1 MNRAGRRVEALWLT
15 RARGRA
21 PRVVLLLACSI
32 LSVAG
37 IRASFAPPAKLEA
50 SRPQSP
56 PANDLAAQAFA
67 ADFARAYLE
76 WDPTNPEA
84 HERAMARF
92 LGASQALDV
101 ALTGRPGLAQRV
113 ERTIAVGDVG
123 SRRRRKITVAAD
135 TSLGR
140 VHLAVPVE
148 RDANGLLFI
157 GGAPAIVGPPP
168 ASSHPR
174 TRPESEVEDRQ
185 LRALGARV
193 VRNFL
198 SGERRDLAAD
208 LHPDAVVS
216 LPEKPLRVR
225 STDAITWAAA
235 PRRVAVLVTAAP
247 RHAPRM
253 ALRYELSV
261 LRVGGR
267 WVVRTI
273 HTNPIAREGNR

>member
-15 RARGRA
+15 RAQGRA
-21 PRVVLLLACSI
+21 PRAALLLACSI

-37 IRASFAPPAKLEA
+37 IRAIFAPPATLEA

-56 PANDLAAQAFA
+56 ALHDLAAQAFA

-76 WDPTNPEA
+76 WDPANPAA

-92 LGASQALDV
+92 VGGTQALDV
-101 ALTGRPGLAQRV
+101 ARTGHPEIAQRV
-113 ERTIAVGDVG
+113 ERTIPVGDVG
-123 SRRRRKITVAAD
+123 SRRRRQITIAAE
-135 TSLGR
+135 TSRGR

-148 RDANGLLFI
+148 RDENGLLFLA
-157 GGAPAIVGPPP
+157 GAPAIVGPPP
-168 ASSHPR
+168 ASRHPR
-174 TRPESEVEDRQ
+174 SRPETEVEDRQ
-185 LRALGARV
+185 LRALAARV

-198 SGERRDLAAD
+198 SGEREDLAAD

-216 LPEKPLRVR
+216 LPEMPLRVR
-225 STDAITWAAA
+225 STDAITWSSAS
-235 PRRVAVLVTAAP
+235 RRVAVQVTAAS
-247 RHAPRM
+247 RRAPRM

-273 HTNPIAREGNR
+273 HTNPIALEGDR

>member
-1 MNRAGRRVEALWLT
+1 
-15 RARGRA
+15 
-21 PRVVLLLACSI
+21 
-32 LSVAG
+32 
-37 IRASFAPPAKLEA
+37 
-50 SRPQSP
+50 
-56 PANDLAAQAFA
+56 
-67 ADFARAYLE
+67 
-76 WDPTNPEA
+76 
-84 HERAMARF
+84 MARF
-92 LGASQALDV
+92 LGASQALDLT
-101 ALTGRPGLAQRV
+101 LTGRPTIAQRV
-113 ERTIAVGDVG
+113 EHTMAVGDVG
-123 SRRRRKITVAAD
+123 SRRRRKITVAAN

-140 VHLAVPVE
+140 VYLAVPVE
-148 RDANGLLFI
+148 RDENGVLFI

-168 ASSHPR
+168 ASRHPR

-198 SGERRDLAAD
+198 GGERQDLAPD

-216 LPEKPLRVR
+216 LPENRLRVR

-235 PRRVAVLVTAAP
+235 PRRVAVLVTAAS

-261 LRVGGR
+261 LRLGGR

-273 HTNPIAREGNR
+273 HTNPTAREGDR